1 MNKEKFLQDAKASYV
16 VNPTMARVYDIYC
29 GKYFVSYN
37 GYFGMI
43 FYKADNVEN
52 LFGNGVC
59 NFASMS
65 NLFSN
70 NTVFPS
76 GKILLNMYGT
86 ATYLD
91 QLKETEY
98 KGMTLQLLERM
109 TEKSCHHVYV
119 QKKFLEYFSEDAEL
133 YSSAYSENKLEISGV
148 YVVENGEIVGYIMPV
163 NVDRR

>member
-1 MNKEKFLQDAKASYV
+1 MNKEKFLSDAKANYAG
-16 VNPTMARVYDIYC
+16 NPAMARVYDIHC
-29 GKYFVSYN
+29 GKYFVTFN

-43 FYKADNVEN
+43 FDKTDNVEN
-52 LFGNGVC
+52 LFGDGVC
-59 NFASMS
+59 NSIYMS

-70 NTVFPS
+70 NTVFSS

-119 QKKFLEYFSEDAEL
+119 QKEFLEYFSKDAEF
-133 YSSAYSENKLEISGV
+133 YSSASSLDKIQISGV